1 MGIQTINN
9 QHFFFKIKYK
19 KKIKKKSKGNLLFVP
34 PNQLD
39 VSFQIDSMRSSIGTI
54 HRNNETEEEALIK
67 DDGVI
72 MYKHWVTC
80 ACFLEVKEC
89 CEEFSH
95 FLLNFGG
102 LSSPSFYICACKNI
116 FNYKLVCPS
125 FSRILLTEK
134 MIRS

>member
-72 MYKHWVTC
+72 NVQTLGNLRM
-80 ACFLEVKEC
+80 F
-89 CEEFSH
+89 
-95 FLLNFGG
+95 
-102 LSSPSFYICACKNI
+102 P
-116 FNYKLVCPS
+116 
-125 FSRILLTEK
+125 
-134 MIRS
+134 